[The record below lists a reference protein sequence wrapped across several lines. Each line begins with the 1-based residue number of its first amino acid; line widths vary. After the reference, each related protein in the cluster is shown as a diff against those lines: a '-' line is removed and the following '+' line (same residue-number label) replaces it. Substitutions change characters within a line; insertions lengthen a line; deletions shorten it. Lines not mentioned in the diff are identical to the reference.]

1 MTTVSN
7 IQGNITA
14 TVSQKPDSFLD
25 RVIGWMNHVV
35 EEFCC
40 PVPSDTVHENLA
52 AEYLFLN
59 PSCCGA
65 GIDSELCDLLIDQR
79 SQPVAQEASNLE
91 HHDTQ
96 SSSYRA

>member
-1 MTTVSN
+1 MTPVNN

-14 TVSQKPDSFLD
+14 QAAQSPDSFLD
-25 RVIGWMNHVV
+25 RVLDWMNYVIDV
-35 EEFCC
+35 FCG

-65 GIDSELCDLLIDQR
+65 EIDSDLWDLLIDQR
-79 SQPVAQEASNLE
+79 SQSVTEEASNV
-91 HHDTQ
+91 
-96 SSSYRA
+96 

>member
-14 TVSQKPDSFLD
+14 QVAQNPDGFLD
-25 RVIGWMNHVV
+25 RVLDWMNHVV
-35 EEFCC
+35 DAFCG
-40 PVPSDTVHENLA
+40 PAVGDYSHDNLA

-65 GIDSELCDLLIDQR
+65 EIDSDLWDLLIDQR
-79 SQPVAQEASNLE
+79 SQPVTEEASNV
-91 HHDTQ
+91 
-96 SSSYRA
+96 